1 VAAPTN
7 QDLPVACSATGVV
20 AAAGIR
26 HAVVDGAVVIL
37 DLRSGTYRVLDP
49 VASAMWC
56 GLVGADGGGD
66 EDVVRTILA
75 QFAVEADRARRD
87 LAAFRERCVSDG
99 TLAER
104 TAGGQPPGGT
114 ERSAPKRVLW
124 PAFAAWRYLAGTALL
139 LRRRGFATA
148 YRVSTSRAPAP
159 RAVADDGALDRAAAA
174 FARAENFFV
183 PRRAPDDCLPR
194 SLALFRFLR
203 MMGLP
208 AEHVIGCR
216 RAPFFAHAWVE
227 CGRRVVL
234 DDDHRAELTV
244 LARIAA

>member
-1 VAAPTN
+1 
-7 QDLPVACSATGVV
+7 
-20 AAAGIR
+20 
-26 HAVVDGAVVIL
+26 VIL
-37 DLRSGTYRVLDP
+37 DLRSGTYRVLDR

-75 QFAVEADRARRD
+75 HFDVEPDRARRD
-87 LAAFRERCVSDG
+87 LAAFRERCLADG
-99 TLAER
+99 MLAER
-104 TAGGQPPGGT
+104 TAGAEPSDGT
-114 ERSAPKRVLW
+114 DRSAPKRVLW
-124 PAFAAWRYLAGTALL
+124 PAFAAWSCLARTALL

-148 YRVSTSRAPAP
+148 YRVSTSHAPVPSGA
-159 RAVADDGALDRAAAA
+159 ADDGALERAAAA

-227 CGRRVVL
+227 CGGRVVL
-234 DDDHRAELTV
+234 DDDHRSELTA
-244 LARIAA
+244 LARAAA

>member
-1 VAAPTN
+1 MAGPTN
-7 QDLPVACSATGVV
+7 QGRLACSAPRVV

-37 DLRSGTYRVLDP
+37 DLRRGTYHVLDR
-49 VASAMWC
+49 VASAMWDP
-56 GLVGADGGGD
+56 LVRGAGD
-66 EDVVRTILA
+66 DDDVLRTILA
-75 QFAVEADRARRD
+75 QFAVDANRARRD
-87 LAAFRERCVSDG
+87 LAAFRERCLADG
-99 TLAER
+99 LLAVR
-104 TAGGQPPGGT
+104 TTGEPPPAYQ
-114 ERSAPKRVLW
+114 RPVAPKRVVW
-124 PAFAAWRYLAGTALL
+124 PAFAAWRCLAGTALL
-139 LRRRGFATA
+139 LRRGGFATA
-148 YRVSTSRAPAP
+148 YRVSTSLAPAP
-159 RAVADDGALDRAAAA
+159 RGAAADGALDRALAA

-227 CGRRVVL
+227 CGGRVVL
-234 DDDHRAELTV
+234 DDDHRAELTA
-244 LARIAA
+244 LARAA

>member
-1 VAAPTN
+1 M
-7 QDLPVACSATGVV
+7 TGVV

-37 DLRSGTYRVLDP
+37 DLRRGAYRVLDG

-66 EDVVRTILA
+66 EDILRAIVA
-75 QFAVEADRARRD
+75 QFAVDKDRARRD
-87 LAAFRERCVSDG
+87 LAAFRERCLADG
-99 TLAER
+99 MFAER

-114 ERSAPKRVLW
+114 QRPAPKRVLW
-124 PAFAAWRYLAGTALL
+124 PAFAAWSCLAGTALL

-148 YRVSTSRAPAP
+148 YRVSTSRAPGP
-159 RAVADDGALDRAAAA
+159 RAVADDGALERAVAA

-208 AEHVIGCR
+208 SEHVIGCR

-227 CGRRVVL
+227 CGGRVVL
-234 DDDHRAELTV
+234 DDDHRSELTV
-244 LARIAA
+244 LARTTA